1 MKRDDPSRTAG
12 LNPTIPKTETE
23 ERFLNQTQ
31 RNRSLGRVSVHQASR
46 FATKPRKSNAGRK
59 PIDVVLMFKLLLL
72 QKLYNISD
80 EQLEYQVNDR
90 LSFMQF
96 LGLSLADAVPD
107 ATSVWL
113 FRQQIRSAGLV
124 EALFEKFETY
134 LLSSW
139 LSS

>member
-1 MKRDDPSRTAG
+1 
-12 LNPTIPKTETE
+12 
-23 ERFLNQTQ
+23 
-31 RNRSLGRVSVHQASR
+31 
-46 FATKPRKSNAGRK
+46 
-59 PIDVVLMFKLLLL
+59 MFKLLLL